1 MPENTVLP
9 IDENTRR
16 YYLDVMGIQC
26 WESIGSTEESA
37 DGSKVAEAIE
47 DDTDSFTALD
57 DTIQQCGQCSLHE
70 SRKQA
75 ITGRGSLSAE
85 LIFIL
90 IGPDEADDKAAMIC
104 SGEADKLLTKML
116 AAINVPVNDVYITS
130 LLKCAVSAKHTVSTT
145 ELHHCKHHLKQQIRL
160 IKPKLLVILG
170 ETAARCMLQ
179 ENLPLDD
186 LRSAANVDV
195 GQKQFEAVPLV
206 ISYSPQELMQQPDSK
221 RKAWSDLQQ
230 IQKIIQG

>member
-26 WESIGSTEESA
+26 WKLLGSSEA
-37 DGSKVAEAIE
+37 PVDVGKIAEAS
-47 DDTDSFTALD
+47 DDYTVSFTTLD
-57 DTIQQCGQCSLHE
+57 GAVQQCDQCQLHKN
-70 SRKQA
+70 RKQA

-85 LIFIL
+85 LMFIL
-90 IGPDEADDKAAMIC
+90 LGPDESDDRAAMIC
-104 SGEADKLLTKML
+104 SGEAGRLLTKML
-116 AAINVPVNDVYITS
+116 AAINVSVDDVYITS
-130 LLKCAVSAKHTVSTT
+130 LLKCAVSVTHTVSTT
-145 ELHHCKHHLKQQIRL
+145 ELHHCRRHLKQQIRL
-160 IKPKLLVILG
+160 IKPKLLVVLG

-179 ENLPLDD
+179 ENLSLDD
-186 LRSAANVDV
+186 LRSTANVDD
-195 GQKQFEAVPLV
+195 GQKQFEAIPLV

-230 IQKIIQG
+230 IQKIIQV